1 MRYPLFMDT
10 FFYFC
15 QKCGGAFDA
24 IEKAIDKEAEEIKK
38 QAFCEYL
45 NIKQRGQHGNNNRC
59 SKFLE

>member
-1 MRYPLFMDT
+1 MGT

-38 QAFCEYL
+38 RAFKEYL
-45 NIKQRGQHGNNNRC
+45 NLKTGG
-59 SKFLE
+59 